1 MPGNNDDQPQLKEID
16 MTNDRRVPAHKA
28 NSRSVSIFRATLGL
42 MILGVLVF
50 PFVRARGVALKQFSQ
65 PNSVASF
72 LYYFAWS
79 TAQEQRVS
87 TPEAR
92 AETRP
97 GVLLAVNQGEAT
109 LGIVDPQEGKQV
121 AAIAEA
127 GVTGHEVATSF
138 DGKLAYVP
146 IYGDSSV
153 GEPGTDGREL
163 VVIDIGSRKVVLR
176 FDFGHGV
183 RPHCAVMNPND
194 GLLYVTTELDRSV
207 TIIDPKT
214 LKLVGTIPTGQDESH
229 MLVLSHD
236 GRFGYTANVAPGT
249 VSVLDLKARKLI
261 SVIPV
266 SQKTQRISISV
277 DDRTVFTADQTKPRL
292 AVIDTATNRLKMWI
306 PLSASGYGTA
316 ATRDGRWLLVAMQ
329 STSQVAVVDL
339 QSLQVAHTIDV
350 PTAPHE
356 IFISPDNDVAYA
368 SCTQSGKIAAISLSD
383 WSIKNLIAAGN
394 LVDGLG
400 WALVAAR

>member
-1 MPGNNDDQPQLKEID
+1 M
-16 MTNDRRVPAHKA
+16 
-28 NSRSVSIFRATLGL
+28 
-42 MILGVLVF
+42 
-50 PFVRARGVALKQFSQ
+50 
-65 PNSVASF
+65 
-72 LYYFAWS
+72 
-79 TAQEQRVS
+79 
-87 TPEAR
+87 
-92 AETRP
+92 
-97 GVLLAVNQGEAT
+97 LLAVNQGEAT
-109 LGIVDPQEGKQV
+109 LGIVDPRAGKQV
-121 AAIAEA
+121 ATIAEG

-153 GEPGTDGREL
+153 GDRGTDGREL
-163 VVIDIGSRKVVLR
+163 VVIDIGSRKVVQR

-194 GLLYVTTELDRSV
+194 GLLYVTTELDRTV

-236 GRFGYTANVAPGT
+236 GRFGYTANVGPGT

-292 AVIDTATNRLKMWI
+292 AVIDTATKKLKTWI

-316 ATRDGRWLLVAMQ
+316 TTRDGRWILVAIQ

-339 QSLQVAHTIDV
+339 QTLQVASTIDV
-350 PTAPHE
+350 PPAPHE
-356 IFISPDNDVAYA
+356 IFISPNNDVAYV
-368 SCTQSGKIAAISLSD
+368 SCTKSDKIAAISLSH
-383 WSIKNLIAAGN
+383 WSIENLIAAGN
-394 LVDGLG
+394 RVDGLG
-400 WALVAAR
+400 WASLP

>member
-1 MPGNNDDQPQLKEID
+1 
-16 MTNDRRVPAHKA
+16 MTNDLNLLPQKLNYQSLR
-28 NSRSVSIFRATLGL
+28 IFRTTLGL
-42 MILGVLVF
+42 MILAVLIS
-50 PFVRARGVALKQFSQ
+50 PFVRVRGS
-65 PNSVASF
+65 
-72 LYYFAWS
+72 
-79 TAQEQRVS
+79 
-87 TPEAR
+87 
-92 AETRP
+92 AETGP
-97 GVLLAVNQGEAT
+97 GMLLAVNQGEAT
-109 LGIVDPQEGKQV
+109 LGIVDPRAGKQV
-121 AAIAEA
+121 ATIAEG

-153 GEPGTDGREL
+153 GDPGSDGREL
-163 VVIDIGSRKVVLR
+163 VVIDIGSGKVVQR

-194 GLLYVTTELDRSV
+194 GLLYVTTELDRTV

-236 GRFGYTANVAPGT
+236 GRFGYTANVGPGT

-261 SVIPV
+261 SVIPI

-292 AVIDTATNRLKMWI
+292 AAIDTATNQLKTWI
-306 PLSASGYGTA
+306 PLTASGYGTA
-316 ATRDGRWLLVAMQ
+316 TTRDGRWILVAMQ

-339 QSLQVAHTIDV
+339 QTLQVARTIDV
-350 PTAPHE
+350 PPTPHE
-356 IFISPDNDVAYA
+356 IFIAPNNDVAYV
-368 SCTQSGKIAAISLSD
+368 SCTKSNKIAAISLSD
-383 WSIKNLIAAGN
+383 WSIKSLVAAGN
-394 LVDGLG
+394 RVDGLG
-400 WALVAAR
+400 WASLQ